1 MPNMMM
7 PSSGLMIHMST
18 DARGSGINR
27 ETIADSK
34 TNMPI
39 QWAMKSHIRFIFSVF
54 GCKVTLFY
62 GKVVPLSAKSKKGKI
77 VKWNQNWLFT
87 IL

>member
-1 MPNMMM
+1 MPNMMR

-54 GCKVTLFY
+54 WLQSY
-62 GKVVPLSAKSKKGKI
+62 IILWKSCTFAGEK
-77 VKWNQNWLFT
+77 
-87 IL
+87 

>member
-1 MPNMMM
+1 
-7 PSSGLMIHMST
+7 MST
-18 DARGSGINR
+18 DARGSGTNKD
-27 ETIADSK
+27 TIAEIR
-34 TNMPI
+34 TNTPI
-39 QWAMKSHIRFIFSVF
+39 QRAMKSHILFIFSVF
-54 GCKVTLFY
+54 GCKVTFFY